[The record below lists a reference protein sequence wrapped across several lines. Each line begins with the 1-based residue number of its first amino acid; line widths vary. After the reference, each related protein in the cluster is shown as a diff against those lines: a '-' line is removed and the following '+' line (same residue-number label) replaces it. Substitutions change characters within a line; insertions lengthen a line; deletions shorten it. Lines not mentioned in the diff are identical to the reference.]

1 MRLRAAIRS
10 LRSEAGLT
18 LVEMLVTSMV
28 SSLIIG
34 ALAAGYLAGLQAFD
48 SYEYNSRVE
57 RDVQLVRTL
66 FADDVRSAV
75 PSASTITSTSPTR
88 VELCPTPAPPSP
100 PSPGACPTAAPISG
114 SRLVLGVYDNKSGSF
129 NTIVWEYTDASKT
142 LTRRVTIGN
151 DAPGPVKV
159 VADTL
164 YPGFTGADNP
174 VFTIEADGITVTLA
188 MPVPPFASST
198 QQSEIRK
205 ISATM
210 RSSKR

>member
-1 MRLRAAIRS
+1 MIARRFAQGLRG
-10 LRSEAGLT
+10 EEGLT
-18 LVEMLVTSMV
+18 LVETLVTTTV
-28 SSLIIG
+28 SFLIIG
-34 ALAAGYLAGLQAFD
+34 ALAAGYLAGLRAFD

-57 RDVQLVRTL
+57 RDVELARTF

-75 PSASTITSTSPTR
+75 PSASTITPSSPTR
-88 VELCPTPAPPSP
+88 VELSPA
-100 PSPGACPTAAPISG
+100 ACPPTALVCG
-114 SRLVLGVYDNKSGSF
+114 SRLVLGIYDDKSGSF
-129 NTIVWEYTDASKT
+129 NTIVWEYTDASTDASKT

-151 DAPGPVKV
+151 DAGPVKV
-159 VADTL
+159 IADTL

-205 ISATM
+205 IRATM
-210 RSSKR
+210 RLTKR